1 MVMDAAEPR
10 ISIYTAE
17 TQLKYMMRKGQSGL
31 EYMII
36 VIIAM
41 LLITPVILKGTSML
55 TDLKSEV
62 NVMTAK
68 EAVNEISDAVES
80 VFAQGEPAKITVN
93 SEFPENINLTYIGSQ
108 EIMIRLNAYGGVTDI
123 VNRFDFNVTGY
134 LPQNNGR
141 YDITIQAVKISGVT
155 WVNITGG

>member
-1 MVMDAAEPR
+1 
-10 ISIYTAE
+10 
-17 TQLKYMMRKGQSGL
+17 MMQKGQSGL

-41 LLITPVILKGTSML
+41 LLITPVVLKGTSML
-55 TDLKSEV
+55 SDMKSEV
-62 NVMTAK
+62 DVMQAK

-80 VFAQGEPAKITVN
+80 VFAQGEPAKITID
-93 SEFPENINLTYIGSQ
+93 SEFPENINQTHVGSR

-123 VNRFDFNVTGY
+123 VNKFDFSVTGN
-134 LPQNNGR
+134 LPEENGR

-155 WVNITGG
+155 WVNITGN

>member
-1 MVMDAAEPR
+1 
-10 ISIYTAE
+10 
-17 TQLKYMMRKGQSGL
+17 MMQKGQSGL

-41 LLITPVILKGTSML
+41 LLITPVVLKGTSML
-55 TDLKSEV
+55 SDMKSEV
-62 NVMTAK
+62 DVMQAK

-80 VFAQGEPAKITVN
+80 VFAQGDPAKITID
-93 SEFPENINLTYIGSQ
+93 SEFPENINQTYVGSR

-123 VNRFDFNVTGY
+123 VNKFDFSVTGN
-134 LPQNNGR
+134 LPEENGR

-155 WVNITGG
+155 WVNITGN

>member
-1 MVMDAAEPR
+1 
-10 ISIYTAE
+10 
-17 TQLKYMMRKGQSGL
+17 MMQKGQSGL

-41 LLITPVILKGTSML
+41 LLITPVVLKGTSML
-55 TDLKSEV
+55 SGMKSEV
-62 NVMTAK
+62 DVMQAK

-80 VFAQGEPAKITVN
+80 VFAQGEPAKITID
-93 SEFPENINLTYIGSQ
+93 SEFPENINLTSVGSR

-123 VNRFDFNVTGY
+123 VNKFDFSVTGN
-134 LPQNNGR
+134 LPEENGR

-155 WVNITGG
+155 WVNITGN

>member
-1 MVMDAAEPR
+1 
-10 ISIYTAE
+10 
-17 TQLKYMMRKGQSGL
+17 MMRKGQSGL

-55 TDLKSEV
+55 TDMKSDV

-68 EAVNEISDAVES
+68 GAINEISDAAES

-93 SEFPENINLTYIGSQ
+93 SEFPENINQTYVGSR
-108 EIMIRLNAYGGVTDI
+108 EIMIQLNAYGGVTDI

-141 YDITIQAVKISGVT
+141 YDITIRAVKILGVT

>member
-1 MVMDAAEPR
+1 
-10 ISIYTAE
+10 
-17 TQLKYMMRKGQSGL
+17 MMQKGQSGL

-41 LLITPVILKGTSML
+41 LLITPVVLKGTSML
-55 TDLKSEV
+55 SDMKSEV
-62 NVMTAK
+62 DVMQAK

-80 VFAQGEPAKITVN
+80 VFAQGDPAKITID
-93 SEFPENINLTYIGSQ
+93 SEFPENINQTHVGSR

-123 VNRFDFNVTGY
+123 VNKFDFNATGY
-134 LPQNNGR
+134 LPEENGR

-155 WVNITGG
+155 WVNITGN